1 MHASDLWITGA
12 HLRLSRQRQL
22 QAPAHDPAAELLKQP
37 ELRAALS
44 QFRADFFGAKKIN
57 RSEDRAAGH
66 WALRVAGLASPPATL
81 PGEFAPNGQDLM
93 PKMSAEHQRTRLL
106 AESIRAGDYKT
117 SSGQP
122 CTDIIHLGI
131 GGSDT
136 GPHLLIEALGPITP
150 GPALRAHFVPNID
163 AHALASCLARLD
175 PARTLIVLASKSF
188 GTLETLANA
197 EICQAW
203 MASAGIAQPKE
214 NFIAVTAYP
223 DRAIAWGI
231 AAKRTLWFD
240 ESIGGRYSIW
250 GPVSLT
256 ARAVL
261 GNAAVDDFLK
271 GGAAMDAH
279 FAQTK
284 DEENLPILLALTDI
298 HNLHQRGIASLM
310 VSAYDSRLH
319 LLLPYLNQLWMES
332 LGKSVSQAGQPL
344 QKSAA
349 PILWGDVGTNAQ
361 HSFFQ
366 LLHQAAIP
374 VAIDL
379 IGVQIPDHHFAES
392 HRALL
397 ANLIAQ
403 AQTLAVGKRDADPQ
417 KSCPGGQPVNLLML
431 ERCNGEGLG
440 ALIAL
445 WEYRVMCLAAI
456 QHINPFDQWGV
467 ALGKSIAQAATA
479 ALSNMPG
486 ADAKSESLDVISQ
499 AIIESL
505 KR

>member
-1 MHASDLWITGA
+1 MHASDPWIKGA
-12 HLRLSRQRQL
+12 HLKLNRQRQW
-22 QAPAHDPAAELLKQP
+22 QSPALDPATGLLKQP
-37 ELRAALS
+37 EIYAALS

-66 WALRVAGLASPPATL
+66 WALRTSGLEGPSSAL
-81 PGEFAPNGQDLM
+81 PSQFSPNGQDLI
-93 PKMSAEHQRTRLL
+93 PRMSAEHQRTRLL
-106 AESIRAGDYKT
+106 ADSIRTGAYKT
-117 SSGQP
+117 TSGLS

-136 GPHLLIEALGPITP
+136 GPHLLIEALGPISGGLT
-150 GPALRAHFVPNID
+150 LRAHFVPNID
-163 AHALASCLARLD
+163 GHALASCIARLD
-175 PARTLIVLASKSF
+175 PTRTLIVLASKSF
-188 GTLETLANA
+188 GTLETLTNA
-197 EICQAW
+197 EVCRAW

-223 DRAIAWGI
+223 DKAVAWGI
-231 AAKRTLWFD
+231 GADRILWFD

-250 GPVSLT
+250 GPVSIT
-256 ARAVL
+256 ARTVL
-261 GNAAVDDFLK
+261 GNPMIDDFLK
-271 GGAAMDAH
+271 GGVAMDTH
-279 FAQTK
+279 FAQAK
-284 DEENLPILLALTDI
+284 NEENLPILLALTDA
-298 HNLHQRGIASLM
+298 HNLHRRGIPSLM

-332 LGKSVSQAGQPL
+332 LGKGVDQAGKPL
-344 QKSAA
+344 QAPAA

-379 IGVQIPDHHFAES
+379 IGVQYPDHPFSEN
-392 HRALL
+392 HRSLL

-403 AQTLAVGKRDADPQ
+403 AQALAVGRPDPDPQ
-417 KSCPGGQPVNLLML
+417 KSCPGGHPVNLLML
-431 ERCNGEGLG
+431 ERCDGENLG
-440 ALIAL
+440 ALVAL

-479 ALSNMPG
+479 ALGETPAPSQSETL
-486 ADAKSESLDVISQ
+486 DAISQ
-499 AIIESL
+499 AIIDSL

>member
-1 MHASDLWITGA
+1 MHASDLWIQGA
-12 HLRLSRQRQL
+12 QLRLSRQRQW
-22 QAPAHDPAAELLKQP
+22 QAPAHDPAAEMLKQP

-66 WALRVAGLASPPATL
+66 WALRVAGLASPPSVL
-81 PGEFAPNGQDLM
+81 PDQFAPNGQDLL
-93 PKMSAEHQRTRLL
+93 PKMSAEHRRTRVL
-106 AESIRAGDYKT
+106 AESIRTGDYKT
-117 SSGQP
+117 SSGEP

-136 GPHLLIEALGPITP
+136 GPHLLIEALGSITS

-175 PARTLIVLASKSF
+175 PSRTLIVLASKSF
-188 GTLETLANA
+188 GTLETLTNA

-214 NFIAVTAYP
+214 NFIAVTAHP
-223 DRAIAWGI
+223 DKAIAWGI
-231 AAKRTLWFD
+231 AAQRTLWFD

-250 GPVSLT
+250 GPVSIT
-256 ARAVL
+256 SRAVL
-261 GNAAVDDFLK
+261 GNAVVDDFLK

-284 DEENLPILLALTDI
+284 DEQNLPILLALTDA

-332 LGKSVSQAGQPL
+332 LGKSVSQTGAPL

-379 IGVQIPDHHFAES
+379 IGVQIPDHQFAGS

-403 AQTLAVGKRDADPQ
+403 AQALAVGRPDADPQ
-417 KSCPGGQPVNLLML
+417 KSCPGGHPVNLLML

-467 ALGKSIAQAATA
+467 ALGKSIAQAATT
-479 ALSNMPG
+479 ALSSVP
-486 ADAKSESLDVISQ
+486 DAAAKPESLDAISQ
-499 AIIESL
+499 GIIESL

>member
-1 MHASDLWITGA
+1 MRASNLWVKGA
-12 HLRLSRQRQL
+12 HLRLSRQRQW
-22 QAPAHDPAAELLKQP
+22 QVPAPDPVDELLKQP
-37 ELRAALS
+37 ELRASLS

-57 RSEDRAAGH
+57 RSEGRAAGH
-66 WALRVAGLASPPATL
+66 WALRVAGLTSRPAML
-81 PGEFAPNGQDLM
+81 PGLFAPNGQDLM
-93 PKMSAEHQRTRLL
+93 PKMSAEHQRTRVL
-106 AESIRAGDYKT
+106 AESIRTGDYKT
-117 SSGQP
+117 SSGQS

-131 GGSDT
+131 GGSDS
-136 GPHLLIEALGPITP
+136 GPHLLIEALGPIITKT
-150 GPALRAHFVPNID
+150 ALRAHFVPNID
-163 AHALASCLARLD
+163 GHALASCLARLD

-188 GTLETLANA
+188 STLETLTNA
-197 EICQAW
+197 EICQTW
-203 MASAGIAQPKE
+203 MASAGIAQPRE

-223 DRAIAWGI
+223 ERAIAWGI
-231 AAKRTLWFD
+231 AAEKILWFD
-240 ESIGGRYSIW
+240 ESVGGRYSIW
-250 GPVSLT
+250 GPVSIT

-261 GNAAVDDFLK
+261 GNIAVDDFLK
-271 GGAAMDAH
+271 GGVAMDTH
-279 FAQTK
+279 FAQAK
-284 DEENLPILLALTDI
+284 DEENLPILLALTDA
-298 HNLHQRGIASLM
+298 HNLHQRRIASLM

-332 LGKSVSQAGQPL
+332 LGKSVNQTGQPL
-344 QKSAA
+344 QAPAA

-379 IGVQIPDHHFAES
+379 IGVQHPDHQFTES

-403 AQTLAVGKRDADPQ
+403 AQALAIGRPDADPQ
-417 KSCPGGQPVNLLML
+417 KSCPGGHPVNLLML

-479 ALSNMPG
+479 ALNSAP
-486 ADAKSESLDVISQ
+486 AAAQSESLDAISQ

>member
-1 MHASDLWITGA
+1 MHASDLWVQGA
-12 HLRLSRQRQL
+12 HLRLSRQRQW
-22 QAPAHDPAAELLKQP
+22 QSPAHDPAAELLKQP
-37 ELRAALS
+37 EIRTALA

-57 RSEDRAAGH
+57 RSESRAAGH
-66 WALRVAGLASPPATL
+66 WALRAAGLASPPPHL
-81 PGEFAPNGQDLM
+81 PGQFAPNGQDLM
-93 PKMSAEHQRTRLL
+93 PKMSAEHQRTRFL

-122 CTDIIHLGI
+122 YTDIIHLGI

-136 GPHLLIEALGPITP
+136 GPHLLIQALGPITP
-150 GPALRAHFVPNID
+150 GPALQAHFMPNID
-163 AHALASCLARLD
+163 AHALARCLARLD
-175 PARTLIVLASKSF
+175 PARTLIVVASKSF
-188 GTLETLANA
+188 GTLETLTNA

-223 DRAIAWGI
+223 DKAIAWGI
-231 AAKRTLWFD
+231 TAERIFWFD
-240 ESIGGRYSIW
+240 ESIGGRYSVW
-250 GPVSLT
+250 GPVSIT

-261 GNAAVDDFLK
+261 GNATVDDFLK

-279 FAQTK
+279 FAQAK
-284 DEENLPILLALTDI
+284 NEENLPILLALTDA
-298 HNLHQRGIASLM
+298 HNLHRRGIPSLM

-332 LGKSVSQAGQPL
+332 LGKSVSQTGVPL
-344 QKSAA
+344 QKSAV

-379 IGVQIPDHHFAES
+379 IGVRTPDHPFAES

-403 AQTLAVGKRDADPQ
+403 AQALAIGRPDADPQ
-417 KSCPGGQPVNLLML
+417 KSCPGGHPVNLLML

-479 ALSNMPG
+479 ALESTTAAAGSEPL
-486 ADAKSESLDVISQ
+486 DAVSQ

>member
-1 MHASDLWITGA
+1 MRASDLWIEGA
-12 HLRLSRQRQL
+12 HLRLSRQRQW
-22 QAPAHDPAAELLKQP
+22 QTPAHDPAAELLKQP
-37 ELRAALS
+37 ELRTALS

-66 WALRVAGLASPPATL
+66 WALRVAALAAPPSTL
-81 PGEFAPNGQDLM
+81 PAQFAPNGQDLM
-93 PKMSAEHQRTRLL
+93 PKMAAEHQRTRLL
-106 AESIRAGDYKT
+106 AESIRTGDYKT
-117 SSGQP
+117 SSGQS

-136 GPHLLIEALGPITP
+136 GPHLLIEALRPITQ
-150 GPALRAHFVPNID
+150 GPALQAHFVPNID
-163 AHALASCLARLD
+163 GHALARCLAGLD
-175 PARTLIVLASKSF
+175 PARTLVVLASKSF
-188 GTLETLANA
+188 GTLETLTNA

-203 MASAGIAQPKE
+203 MASAGITQPKE
-214 NFIAVTAYP
+214 NFIAVTAYSDKP
-223 DRAIAWGI
+223 IAWGI
-231 AAKRTLWFD
+231 AGERILCFD

-250 GPVSLT
+250 GPVSIT

-261 GNAAVDDFLK
+261 GNALVDDFIK
-271 GGAAMDAH
+271 GGVAMDTH
-279 FAQTK
+279 FASAS
-284 DEENLPILLALTDI
+284 DEENLPILLALTDA

-332 LGKSVSQAGQPL
+332 LGKSVSQMGQPL

-366 LLHQAAIP
+366 LLHQSAIP

-379 IGVQIPDHHFAES
+379 IGVQYPDHPFAES

-403 AQTLAVGKRDADPQ
+403 AQALAIGRADADPQ

-467 ALGKSIAQAATA
+467 VLGKSIAQAATL
-479 ALSNMPG
+479 ALSSTPLAG
-486 ADAKSESLDVISQ
+486 QSASLDATSQ

>member
-1 MHASDLWITGA
+1 MHASDLWIQGA
-12 HLRLSRQRQL
+12 HLRLSRQRQW
-22 QAPAHDPAAELLKQP
+22 QAPGHDPAAELLKQP

-57 RSEDRAAGH
+57 RSEGRAAGH
-66 WALRVAGLASPPATL
+66 WALRVAGLTSPPPIL
-81 PGEFAPNGQDLM
+81 PGQFAPNGQDLM
-93 PKMSAEHQRTRLL
+93 PKMSAEHHRTRLL
-106 AESIRAGDYKT
+106 AASIRAGDHKT
-117 SSGQP
+117 SSSQP

-136 GPHLLIEALGPITP
+136 GPHLLIEALAPITP
-150 GPALRAHFVPNID
+150 RPALQAHFVPNID
-163 AHALASCLARLD
+163 GHALASCLARLD

-188 GTLETLANA
+188 GTLETLTNA

-203 MASAGIAQPKE
+203 MANAGIARPKE

-223 DRAIAWGI
+223 EKAIAWGI
-231 AAKRTLWFD
+231 AAERILWFD
-240 ESIGGRYSIW
+240 ESVGGRYSIW
-250 GPVSLT
+250 GPVSIT

-271 GGAAMDAH
+271 GGVAMDAH
-279 FAQTK
+279 FAETN
-284 DEENLPILLALTDI
+284 DEQNLPILLALTDA

-332 LGKSVSQAGQPL
+332 LGKGVDQTGQTLQAP
-344 QKSAA
+344 AV

-366 LLHQAAIP
+366 LLHQSAIP
-374 VAIDL
+374 VSIDL
-379 IGVQIPDHHFAES
+379 IGVQTPDHSFTES

-403 AQTLAVGKRDADPQ
+403 AQALAAGRPDPDPQ
-417 KSCPGGQPVNLLML
+417 KSCPGGHPVNLLML
-431 ERCNGEGLG
+431 ERCNGEALG

-456 QHINPFDQWGV
+456 QRINPFDQWGV
-467 ALGKSIAQAATA
+467 VFGKSIAQAVTA
-479 ALSNMPG
+479 ALSGVPG
-486 ADAKSESLDVISQ
+486 AAEKSESLDAISQ

>member
-1 MHASDLWITGA
+1 MHASDLWIQGA
-12 HLRLSRQRQL
+12 QLRLSRQRQW
-22 QAPAHDPAAELLKQP
+22 QAPAHDPAAEMLKQP

-66 WALRVAGLASPPATL
+66 WALRVAGLASPPSVL
-81 PGEFAPNGQDLM
+81 PDQFAPNGQDLL
-93 PKMSAEHQRTRLL
+93 PKMSAEHQRTRVL
-106 AESIRAGDYKT
+106 AESIRKGDYKT
-117 SSGQP
+117 SSGEP

-136 GPHLLIEALGPITP
+136 GPHLLIEALGSITS

-175 PARTLIVLASKSF
+175 PSRTLIVLASKSF
-188 GTLETLANA
+188 GTLETLTNA

-203 MASAGIAQPKE
+203 MTSAGIAQPKE
-214 NFIAVTAYP
+214 NFIAVTAHP
-223 DRAIAWGI
+223 DKAIAWGI
-231 AAKRTLWFD
+231 AAQRTLWFD

-250 GPVSLT
+250 GPVSIT
-256 ARAVL
+256 SRAVL
-261 GNAAVDDFLK
+261 GNAVVDDFLK

-284 DEENLPILLALTDI
+284 DEQNLPILLALTDA

-332 LGKSVSQAGQPL
+332 LGKSVSQTGAPL

-366 LLHQAAIP
+366 LLHQAATP

-379 IGVQIPDHHFAES
+379 IGVQIPDHQFAGS

-403 AQTLAVGKRDADPQ
+403 AQALAVGRQDADPQ
-417 KSCPGGQPVNLLML
+417 KSCPGGHPVNLLML

-479 ALSNMPG
+479 ALSSVPD
-486 ADAKSESLDVISQ
+486 AAAKSESLDAISQ